1 MTNTEEDGVSNPW
14 RDMQEGDGWRV
25 QPTSFGHAVPVRGE
39 DMTTTK
45 GATMKKAKKT
55 GTGSAFVEVQA

>member
-1 MTNTEEDGVSNPW
+1 
-14 RDMQEGDGWRV
+14 MQ
-25 QPTSFGHAVPVRGE
+25 PPAIGHAMPVRGE